1 MRAGS
6 SESRSPLVRGLI
18 AFPALLRVG
27 FAEMVAYRAEV
38 VIWILTASVPLLMLA
53 VFDRIADAGP
63 VAGMGRAD
71 FAAYFV
77 AVLVVRQLTSAWI
90 VWELNY
96 QIREGSLSPALL
108 KPVHPLFWFAA
119 ATMATIPFRLMV
131 LLPLVGLLVLWR
143 PEMSFAADPVL
154 WVAAVPSVLMA
165 WALNFAVQTTFG
177 SLAFWLGQSLG
188 VFNVWFGLYV
198 LFSGYAIPLAAL
210 PEWVRIA
217 AEYAPFRAVLSVP
230 VELVTGQVARTDLP
244 GLLAL
249 QAGWLAVGIA
259 TASVVWRRG
268 VRRYEAF
275 GA

>member
-1 MRAGS
+1 VSVPERHSAF
-6 SESRSPLVRGLI
+6 LRGWI

-71 FAAYFV
+71 VAAYFV

-90 VWELNY
+90 VWELNH
-96 QIREGSLSPALL
+96 QIRDGSLSPALL

-119 ATMATIPFRLMV
+119 ATMATIPFRLLV
-131 LLPLVGLLVLWR
+131 LLPLVGLLVLWQ
-143 PEMSFAADPVL
+143 PEMAFAGDPVL
-154 WVAAVPSVLMA
+154 WAVPSVLMA

-210 PEWVRIA
+210 PEWVRAA
-217 AEYAPFRAVLSVP
+217 AEVAPFRAVLSVP
-230 VELVTGQVARTDLP
+230 VELVTGQVSRADVP
-244 GLLAL
+244 ALLAL
-249 QAGWLAVGIA
+249 QATWLAVGVA
-259 TASVVWRRG
+259 TAIVVWRRG